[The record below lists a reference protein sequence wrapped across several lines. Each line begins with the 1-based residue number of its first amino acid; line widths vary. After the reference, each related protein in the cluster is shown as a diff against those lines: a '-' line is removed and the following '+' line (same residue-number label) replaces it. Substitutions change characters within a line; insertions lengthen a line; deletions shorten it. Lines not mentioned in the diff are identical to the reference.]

1 MAGGRGK
8 KAPRPASGGF
18 GAAKPPPP
26 TLESV
31 CAGFPTRLP
40 PDAASTP
47 CVCGSGDAYACCC
60 QPYHLGE
67 KRAESAERCVRTR
80 YSGFAYRLPRYI
92 IETTHRTNRDYM
104 KDKVKWARR
113 AHRSPTPLS
122 PSPSPGRAD
131 LRVLIRDAAR
141 DRKLHK
147 GNMFDSVE
155 CAPPASR
162 APAQAPPAACAARLI
177 LRRFVSLE
185 VSDDDEAR
193 AEAKESAEEQDHL
206 RLRITLQPI
215 DERTRKKAAA
225 EPVVVN
231 ERSRFVVRARCDDAA
246 ARCRELSGARGGSA
260 VREAGGC
267 TRRARCRL
275 MRRGSRAAC

>member
-1 MAGGRGK
+1 MFGAMARRDLVGEIGRRYARRVRPTRRRRGAASSPAADGVGAGAARMLLLLLQPAAFAPTARVAASPCASPHAAPSSTPSFAMISSDGRAGTVLMAGGRGK

-40 PDAASTP
+40 SDAASTP

-113 AHRSPTPLS
+113 AHRSPTPL
-122 PSPSPGRAD
+122 PQP
-131 LRVLIRDAAR
+131 VAR
-141 DRKLHK
+141 
-147 GNMFDSVE
+147 
-155 CAPPASR
+155 P
-162 APAQAPPAACAARLI
+162 
-177 LRRFVSLE
+177 RRS
-185 VSDDDEAR
+185 AR
-193 AEAKESAEEQDHL
+193 AH
-206 RLRITLQPI
+206 P
-215 DERTRKKAAA
+215 
-225 EPVVVN
+225 
-231 ERSRFVVRARCDDAA
+231 
-246 ARCRELSGARGGSA
+246 RCRA
-260 VREAGGC
+260 
-267 TRRARCRL
+267 
-275 MRRGSRAAC
+275 